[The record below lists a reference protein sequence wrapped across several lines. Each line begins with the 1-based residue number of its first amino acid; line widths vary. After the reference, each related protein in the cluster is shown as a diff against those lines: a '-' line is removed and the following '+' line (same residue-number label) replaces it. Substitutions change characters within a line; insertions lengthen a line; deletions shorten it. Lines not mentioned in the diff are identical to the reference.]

1 VPDSRE
7 EELVVR
13 EKRLVKR

>member
-13 EKRLVKR
+13 EKQLVKR